1 MGPTLWRLAIN
12 SPVFQDVLLTAQN
25 VRSQWSPTAF
35 LLIAGNWPA
44 VSGIPEHPAP
54 QSLRIQRFDAG
65 LTLSVKRQRAR
76 KLNFEGRRC

>member
-1 MGPTLWRLAIN
+1 MGPTLWRLAID

-35 LLIAGNWPA
+35 LLIVGNWPV
-44 VSGIPEHPAP
+44 VSGIPEHPGA
-54 QSLRIQRFDAG
+54 QSMRIRRFGAC
-65 LTLSVKRQRAR
+65 LMLSVKRQRAR